1 MKRIAYFLLVT
12 IFMMC
17 WMAFPGSA
25 AERKQEIIQFEDGSY
40 AIVEVTTTGARA
52 AKSVNG
58 SKQYT
63 YCDSDGVAQWK
74 AVLNGSFTY
83 TGSTATCTSSSC
95 SITIY
100 ISDWYTIS
108 KNASKSGNVASCSVT
123 MGKKVLGVVVDKM
136 SANLSL
142 KCDANG
148 NLS

>member
-1 MKRIAYFLLVT
+1 
-12 IFMMC
+12 MMC

-25 AERKQEIIQFEDGSY
+25 SERKQEIIQFEDGSY

-108 KNASKSGNVASCSVT
+108 KNASKSGNTANGSFSI
-123 MGKKVLGVVVDKM
+123 GRKVLGVTVETKDVTLKLSCDK
-136 SANLSL
+136 
-142 KCDANG
+142 NG

>member
-1 MKRIAYFLLVT
+1 MKRIACFLLVT

-25 AERKQEIIQFEDGSY
+25 AEHKQEIIQFEDGSY

-74 AVLNGSFTY
+74 AVLLIRSAMRWVVSCPALFSRVALLVRRARITPMKSARIRTIGKPS
-83 TGSTATCTSSSC
+83 GKRHLHAKQKSPDKIVSTEQRFYQGFFSS
-95 SITIY
+95 
-100 ISDWYTIS
+100 
-108 KNASKSGNVASCSVT
+108 
-123 MGKKVLGVVVDKM
+123 
-136 SANLSL
+136 
-142 KCDANG
+142 
-148 NLS
+148 